1 MIKNVFDWTKE
12 IMTSKR
18 SWKTFTPE
26 EQKSFEPFMVN
37 RILSMNPSY
46 IQLVNYVQK
55 IPYSEKEKLY
65 NIYCEIIPKKFIFSK
80 YIKSSKKSVNKDI
93 LEKVSSF
100 YDCSL
105 GEAEEY
111 VHLLRKEGVND
122 ILVKSGVDE
131 KTINKLLKELK

>member
-1 MIKNVFDWTKE
+1 MIKNVFDWVKM
-12 IMTSKR
+12 IMTDKK
-18 SWKTFTPE
+18 SWSSFTPE
-26 EQKSFEPFMVN
+26 EHKVFEPFMIN
-37 RILSMNPSY
+37 RILSQTQSY

-105 GEAEEY
+105 G
-111 VHLLRKEGVND
+111 R
-122 ILVKSGVDE
+122 ICSFI
-131 KTINKLLKELK
+131 T